1 MSEEFFPLFISIQY
15 NPFLFEQKKGV
26 AVLIAPPAH
35 LDYIST
41 VCACD
46 VVK

>member
-1 MSEEFFPLFISIQY
+1 MSEEFFSPFISMQY
-15 NPFLFEQKKGV
+15 NPLIFEQKKGV